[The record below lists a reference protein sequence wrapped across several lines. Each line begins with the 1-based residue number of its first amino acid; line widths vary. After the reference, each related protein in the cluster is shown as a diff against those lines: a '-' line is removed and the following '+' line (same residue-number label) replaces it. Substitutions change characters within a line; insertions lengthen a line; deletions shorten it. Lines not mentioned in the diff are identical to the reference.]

1 MRDYSEKRGGRDA
14 NVVERKPV
22 AKNRP
27 RRESGGMVMLLGII
41 ACAGVFGAGFAAG
54 WFVKGARTPIQPVI
68 VAPAVKKAEPVA
80 PELPPKTDVPLTF
93 YKTLP
98 AGGKGA
104 MGTGLNPK
112 KPDSSGAQREPQA
125 PVPVAPAAPAAA
137 TAVVA
142 SENPAQAT
150 AAPAKP
156 EAATRY
162 VVQLASYHEKPEAL
176 SAQSKLT
183 EKGTAAYL
191 VESRVPDKGTW
202 WRLRVGRRLSKAEAI
217 ELAAKFGKGAVVLAE

>member
-1 MRDYSEKRGGRDA
+1 VRDYSEKRGGRDA
-14 NVVERKPV
+14 NVVERKPI

-27 RRESGGMVMLLGII
+27 RRESGGMVMLLGMV

-54 WFVKGARTPIQPVI
+54 WFVKGARTPTQPI
-68 VAPAVKKAEPVA
+68 IMAPAVKKAEPVA

-112 KPDSSGAQREPQA
+112 KPEGSGAQRESQTA
-125 PVPVAPAAPAAA
+125 VPVAPAPAAA
-137 TAVVA
+137 SAVAA
-142 SENPAQAT
+142 SANPPQAT

-156 EAATRY
+156 EGAIRY

-176 SAQSKLT
+176 SAQSKLN

-202 WRLRVGRRLSKAEAI
+202 WRLRVGRRLSKAEAT